1 MDIIAVDKL
10 SGRQFEI
17 FLEKL
22 LLDLGFTNL
31 KQTPLSGDFGGDIL
45 AEKDSERYVIQAKR
59 NARTVGVRAVQEAHT
74 ARDYY
79 GATASMVIANRN
91 FSGRAKELA
100 HRCGC
105 TLVDRVLLTDWLSG
119 RFTSSADLFR
129 YMSDEGITRFR
140 ISNDDLVLA
149 YRNLREQL
157 GGHVRVCDMDT
168 QGKYSSAVYR
178 KRWGSW
184 NKFLSEVGVSPILR
198 RDVTVDDLRVEY
210 SRIRTSLGRVP
221 TMSEFGSLST
231 HSAGRY
237 THTWGSWN
245 AFLESIGETPT
256 KRHLIPKEKLVAEFK
271 RVHTVLGKPP
281 TMKEMAQH
289 AAIAPTTYRRLW
301 GSWGQFL
308 KEMGGVRQR
317 RNIPEQE
324 LVNAYLKLKKQL
336 RKQSLTRHDMNEY
349 GEFSSSVFE
358 RRWGSWNKFL
368 SSVGD
373 TGSTRTGITDDDLK
387 SDYLTVRKKLGKASC
402 SARDIKQHGKYSL
415 CTYLSRFGKW
425 RRLQEMLDESHP

>member
-10 SGRQFEI
+10 SGRQFEA

-22 LLDLGFTNL
+22 LLALGFANVRRM
-31 KQTPLSGDFGGDIL
+31 PLSGDFGGDIL
-45 AEKDSERYVIQAKR
+45 AEKDGKTCVIQAKR
-59 NARTVGVRAVQEAHT
+59 NARTVGVRAVQEAHA

-79 GATASMVIANRN
+79 DVTASMVIANRI

-100 HRCGC
+100 RRCGC

-129 YMSDEGITRFR
+129 YISEEGISRYR

-149 YRNLREQL
+149 YRALREKL
-157 GGHVRVCDMDT
+157 GRHIRVCDMDT

-184 NKFLSEVGVSPILR
+184 NKFLSEVGDSPILR
-198 RDVTVDDLRVEY
+198 RDLTADDLRVEY
-210 SRIRTSLGRVP
+210 SRIRASLGRVP
-221 TMSEFGSLST
+221 TRSEFGSLSA
-231 HSAGRY
+231 HSASRY
-237 THTWGSWN
+237 ERSWGSWN
-245 AFLESIGETPT
+245 AFLESIGEAPT
-256 KRHLIPKEKLVAEFK
+256 KRHLIPKEKLVGEFK
-271 RVHTVLGKPP
+271 RVRAMLGKPP

-289 AAIAPTTYRRLW
+289 GAIAPTTYRRLW
-301 GSWGQFL
+301 GSWSQFL
-308 KEMGGVRQR
+308 KEMGEVQQR

-336 RKQSLTRHDMNEY
+336 RKQFLTQHDMNEY

-358 RRWGSWNKFL
+358 RRWGSWTKFL

-373 TGSTRTGITDDDLK
+373 TGSRRTGITDDDLK
-387 SDYLTVRKKLGKASC
+387 SDYLAVRKRLGKSRC
-402 SARDIKQHGKYSL
+402 STRDITQHGKFSL
-415 CTYLSRFGKW
+415 STYLKRFGKW
-425 RRLQEMLDESHP
+425 RRLQEMLDESLP

>member
-1 MDIIAVDKL
+1 
-10 SGRQFEI
+10 
-17 FLEKL
+17 
-22 LLDLGFTNL
+22 
-31 KQTPLSGDFGGDIL
+31 
-45 AEKDSERYVIQAKR
+45 
-59 NARTVGVRAVQEAHT
+59 
-74 ARDYY
+74 
-79 GATASMVIANRN
+79 
-91 FSGRAKELA
+91 
-100 HRCGC
+100 
-105 TLVDRVLLTDWLSG
+105 
-119 RFTSSADLFR
+119 
-129 YMSDEGITRFR
+129 
-140 ISNDDLVLA
+140 
-149 YRNLREQL
+149 
-157 GGHVRVCDMDT
+157 MDT